1 MKLFLRLFS
10 ESFRFA
16 WISLVENKLRT
27 FLSLL
32 GITIGIFAIISVFT
46 MVDSIRNN
54 IDESISSLG
63 DDVVYVQKWPWTYGS
78 DYPWWKYMSR
88 PVPTLDELK
97 AIREKSQILTASA
110 FLVEANVTFRYGS
123 ASAENVKISGV
134 SEQYDQI
141 KRFEIQQGR
150 YFTEAEM
157 QAGRGVAVIGATV
170 AENLFGSLN
179 PIGKNV
185 FLRGDKVNVI
195 GVFKREGQNLID
207 FGLDNASMIPLN
219 YARSRVDIRNE
230 EMNPYIAVRA
240 KEGVSNQ
247 ALLDELT
254 GIMRAQ
260 RRIPPREEDDF
271 ALNEAKL
278 ISNGF
283 DQLIGVVNI
292 AGGFI
297 GFFSILVGGFGIANI
312 MFVSV
317 KERTNII
324 GIQKSLGAKN
334 YFILFQFLFESM
346 LLSMFGGIIGLL
358 LIFLLTLALSGGLD
372 FKIVLSGTNIMIGLI
387 ISGSIGLI
395 SGIAPAISA
404 ARLNPVDAIRSK

>member
-1 MKLFLRLFS
+1 MILFLRLFT

-88 PVPTLDELK
+88 PVPNLDELH
-97 AIREKSQILTASA
+97 AIRSKAQSVSAVA
-110 FLVEANVTFRYGS
+110 FLVEANVTFKYGS

>member
-63 DDVVYVQKWPWTYGS
+63 DDVVYVQKWPWSFGS

-157 QAGRGVAVIGATV
+157 QAGRGVTVIGATV

-372 FKIVLSGTNIMIGLI
+372 FKIVLSGTNIMVGLI

>member
-1 MKLFLRLFS
+1 
-10 ESFRFA
+10 
-16 WISLVENKLRT
+16 
-27 FLSLL
+27 
-32 GITIGIFAIISVFT
+32 
-46 MVDSIRNN
+46 
-54 IDESISSLG
+54 
-63 DDVVYVQKWPWTYGS
+63 
-78 DYPWWKYMSR
+78 MSR